1 MTANDLPPSVLG
13 VEPEMTYRV
22 RTSDPTEPT
31 DGSPFG
37 TRQYWQVSEATL
49 TGPRITAALLATGG
63 DWMQMSPDGFWR
75 PDVRAQFRTD
85 DDAVVLMHYTG
96 LVEQTDAFAAA
107 ASEDRETGW
116 SDQYM
121 RLSIQFDTGAPRYRW
136 LTTSLFVAAGR
147 LLGTGHIEY
156 AVHRIT

>member
-22 RTSDPTEPT
+22 RTSHPTEPT

-37 TRQYWQVSEATL
+37 TGSTGRSARPGSASVST
-49 TGPRITAALLATGG
+49 P
-63 DWMQMSPDGFWR
+63 
-75 PDVRAQFRTD
+75 
-85 DDAVVLMHYTG
+85 
-96 LVEQTDAFAAA
+96 
-107 ASEDRETGW
+107 
-116 SDQYM
+116 
-121 RLSIQFDTGAPRYRW
+121 GAPRYRW